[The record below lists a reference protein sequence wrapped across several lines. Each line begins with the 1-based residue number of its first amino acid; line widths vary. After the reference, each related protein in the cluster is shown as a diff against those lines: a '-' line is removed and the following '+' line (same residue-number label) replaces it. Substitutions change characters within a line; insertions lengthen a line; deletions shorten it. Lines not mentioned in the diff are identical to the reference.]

1 MNPYTEFTCLY
12 TSQKFKKAKT
22 WQDGHLRYFHSNSKV
37 VLYDIKFSVL
47 DSTFYRGAAVAV
59 GDDMDMDKHL
69 ITVEDLTVA
78 YATNSVD
85 QRPIPSAALAG
96 SLIGKPTTP
105 HLPNP
110 APGPKV
116 IVAPSP
122 QPAIVPYSAL
132 RHLPS
137 SGSGATS
144 TLGPRSSTSDTSSLE
159 SYRIQGQQ
167 QEIDS
172 NFNRYPKVQAE
183 LKRKKWRP
191 PSSTKDAAAE
201 VDSTLSSGVAIE
213 EMDHMRNQPVSTY
226 TSGTHMDLL
235 ANVHTS
241 VTVSETSSSSNRHLV
256 PRTASHEDM
265 KITQQTPKRRRVG
278 LSRISGTHGAPG
290 QSSIVAPSRPPT
302 TQLEFPNAARCT
314 NFTGKNSAQLLRRSL
329 TLGARF
335 MSTNQYKDGM
345 AFLIYEHLQILVIEI
360 AIAMWSIKGNT
371 GVREGETM
379 DALYRSRGIHLH
391 SGSALRRRGDAYTGF
406 PIYRDRNMTGAGD
419 PINGA
424 VIQPSSQQTAII
436 TVHNKEHH
444 SKYSKDDLWV
454 VSSTPR
460 FEAASTFF
468 ARSVFYGPSGNDI
481 EVICLSTKDSSTA
494 RDLFTHSTGVCAIRL
509 FNAMSEFMMLDNLH
523 ESLTRTPLLPVLLN
537 YVSPD
542 LIKASKTSVFKAP
555 SRIPEKTG
563 CVVLTEED
571 GIDLEMEINDTI
583 EKYSL
588 NTEQATVLRKFA
600 QTVIRAPG
608 WVPKVMEPPILL
620 VHGVFGAGKS
630 FLIAVLIV
638 FVENILNKA
647 RPLPREERS
656 CRFLV
661 TSMTNVAVDRI
672 LTALLDLNYTKFVRV
687 GSLKKVARRVLPY
700 TAQST
705 SNRTGEDIKELQ
717 SILEDDSLSIK
728 ERHYVKDAMK
738 RFQKQENRDIVQGAN
753 VVGATCIASTFA
765 VLDNAS
771 FPIVIQ
777 DEARWESSN
786 SLFYSNVLKTGTTP
800 EDRAPLID
808 GLPTLTF
815 IDNVGQEIQNPR
827 TKSFTNAAEIRLIAA
842 FIQRLLGLNILRTN
856 IGVISLYKS
865 QADAIQSELNE
876 QLKINGQKGGVQ
888 ISTVDAFQG
897 SEKDVIIVSTV
908 RTNSIGFIDNHQR
921 VNVALTRSKPDGI
934 MRGEQF
940 LQRLRGLKPLPKL
953 VEVEHL
959 PVLVSEDEDDED
971 EDGRYPADYMT
982 DGYDRTMDV
991 PCDANTADNYD
1002 TAPVIGAR
1010 KYMLYEADED
1020 DSDQSQDD
1028 REAAPPSR
1036 HQSWPRGPSSNS
1048 RAIPGSVQDTRNLY
1062 KAHDGQS
1069 DQPDRRNV
1077 LTVPDFTAVSTVDTT
1092 RKQVSIGV
1100 IDSDTHQTISASSA
1114 LTERSTIYRPSENMM
1129 TLESSA
1135 TGGQGDRYMAHRQ
1148 KDAYIIPMESA
1159 LESAPL
1165 GLSFAEKEDWKPIKQ
1180 ELEQHNEAP
1189 DAEQEEVIWEM
1200 DEDDDQPTSPAEDK
1214 PDPEKS
1220 SIPFMENCNNTKGLH
1235 GAHANGSPFG
1245 SEPRPTQSLASYE
1258 SQRIE
1263 DLDVEGLSH
1272 SQSIETVPADTQQPK
1287 VMSPVHSI
1295 QRSFDQE
1302 DEDDDISC
1310 LEVADLDL

>member
-12 TSQKFKKAKT
+12 TSQKLKKAKT
-22 WQDGHLRYFHSNSKV
+22 WQDGHLRYFHNNSKV
-37 VLYDIKFSVL
+37 VLYDIKLSVL
-47 DSTFYRGAAVAV
+47 DRGAAIAA
-59 GDDMDMDKHL
+59 GDDLDMDKHL

-85 QRPIPSAALAG
+85 QRPMPSAASAS
-96 SLIGKPTTP
+96 SLIRKPATP
-105 HLPNP
+105 HLPNS
-110 APGPKV
+110 APGSKI

-122 QPAIVPYSAL
+122 QPASVPYSAT

-137 SGSGATS
+137 SGSDANS
-144 TLGPRSSTSDTSSLE
+144 TLGSSSSTSGTSSLE
-159 SYRIQGQQ
+159 SYRIQDQQ
-167 QEIDS
+167 QEISS
-172 NFNRYPKVQAE
+172 NFNQYPKTQAE

-191 PSSTKDAAAE
+191 PSSTKDAAVEA
-201 VDSTLSSGVAIE
+201 DYKLSNGVEIE
-213 EMDHMRNQPVSTY
+213 EMDRMRNQPVSSY
-226 TSGTHMDLL
+226 TSENHMDPL
-235 ANVHTS
+235 ANIHTS
-241 VTVSETSSSSNRHLV
+241 VITSGASDSSNCHSV
-256 PRTASHEDM
+256 PRTASHEGI
-265 KITQQTPKRRRVG
+265 KITQQTPKRRKVG
-278 LSRISGTHGAPG
+278 LSRISAAHGAPG
-290 QSSIVAPSRPPT
+290 QSSVMAPNRPPT

-345 AFLIYEHLQILVIEI
+345 TFLIYEHLQILVIEI
-360 AIAMWSIKGNT
+360 AITMWSIKGNA

-379 DALYRSRGIHLH
+379 DAFYRSRGIHMH
-391 SGSALRRRGDAYTGF
+391 SGSALRRRGDAYAGF
-406 PIYRDRNMTGAGD
+406 PTYRDRNMTGLGD
-419 PINGA
+419 SINGA

-481 EVICLSTKDSSTA
+481 ELTCLSAKDSSVA

-509 FNAMSEFMMLDNLH
+509 FNAMSEFMMIDNLH

-537 YVSPD
+537 YVPPD
-542 LIKASKTSVFKAP
+542 LIKASKASVFKAP

-588 NTEQATVLRKFA
+588 NAEQAEVLRKFA

-608 WVPKVMEPPILL
+608 WVPKALEPSPVLL
-620 VHGVFGAGKS
+620 VH
-630 FLIAVLIV
+630 
-638 FVENILNKA
+638 
-647 RPLPREERS
+647 
-656 CRFLV
+656 
-661 TSMTNVAVDRI
+661 
-672 LTALLDLNYTKFVRV
+672 
-687 GSLKKVARRVLPY
+687 
-700 TAQST
+700 
-705 SNRTGEDIKELQ
+705 DIKELQ

-753 VVGATCIASTFA
+753 VVGT
-765 VLDNAS
+765 V
-771 FPIVIQ
+771 
-777 DEARWESSN
+777 
-786 SLFYSNVLKTGTTP
+786 P
-800 EDRAPLID
+800 EERAPLID

-815 IDNVGQEIQNPR
+815 IDNIGQEIQNSR
-827 TKSFTNAAEIRLIAA
+827 TKSFTNAAEIRLIVA
-842 FIQRLLGLNILRTN
+842 FIQRLLSLNILETN

-865 QADAIQSELNE
+865 QADAIQSELSE

-908 RTNSIGFIDNHQR
+908 RTDSIGFIDNHQR
-921 VNVALTRSKPDGI
+921 VNVALTRSKRSNRVWGPVINDHCSGKPDGI

-953 VEVEHL
+953 VEVDHL
-959 PVLVSEDEDDED
+959 SVLMSESEDDED
-971 EDGRYPADYMT
+971 DDDDNRYSADYKT
-982 DGYDRTMDV
+982 DGYDRTADD
-991 PCDANTADNYD
+991 PYDANTTDNNNN
-1002 TAPVIGAR
+1002 APVIGAR
-1010 KYMLYEADED
+1010 KYMLYQADED
-1020 DSDQSQDD
+1020 DSGQSQDE
-1028 REAAPPSR
+1028 REVVPSIR
-1036 HQSWPRGPSSNS
+1036 HQSWPRGPNSNS
-1048 RAIPGSVQDTRNLY
+1048 RTIPGGVQGTRNLY
-1062 KAHDGQS
+1062 KEHDVQL
-1069 DQPDRRNV
+1069 DQPDHPDRQNA
-1077 LTVPDFTAVSTVDTT
+1077 LTVPDFTAVSTVDTA
-1092 RKQVSIGV
+1092 RKQVLIRA
-1100 IDSDTHQTISASSA
+1100 IDSDTRQTIGASSA
-1114 LTERSTIYRPSENMM
+1114 LMEKSTVYLPSENMM
-1129 TLESSA
+1129 TLEHSA
-1135 TGGQGDRYMAHRQ
+1135 AEDQGDHYMAHGQ
-1148 KDAYIIPMESA
+1148 KDIIPMESA
-1159 LESAPL
+1159 LSNIPL
-1165 GLSFAEKEDWKPIKQ
+1165 GLSVAEKEDWKPIKQ
-1180 ELEQHNEAP
+1180 ELEQHIEDSN
-1189 DAEQEEVIWEM
+1189 AEQEEVIWEM

-1214 PDPEKS
+1214 PDSEKPSNQLMES
-1220 SIPFMENCNNTKGLH
+1220 SNNAKDLQD
-1235 GAHANGSPFG
+1235 AHANVSPFG
-1245 SEPRPTQSLASYE
+1245 TDPRSTQSLASYE

-1272 SQSIETVPADTQQPK
+1272 WQSRETVPADTQQPK
-1287 VMSPVHSI
+1287 VVSPVHSI
-1295 QRSFDQE
+1295 QRSFDRE